1 LKLQKTYYP
10 ACVITVLIALSFGL
24 LTICQVYLLKDNYPV
39 SKLWI
44 GSDYACVY
52 LGTQHLI
59 KEGTPYIK
67 DFTAPPVEEAFA
79 HKIFITR
86 DREDSWYA
94 YPPIPAY
101 LNYPL
106 LYFDLDTASR
116 IMFFLLIAAIFSAYA
131 LINSAFQSI
140 EERDRKI
147 ILLYGLIVI
156 VLSYPFYFLI
166 VRGHMIGITIL
177 LIAAGIYLLKK
188 NNAICSVFFGL
199 SSGMFLFPGLIV
211 APLLLFR
218 RYKILFYTVI
228 ICIVLFLLCPS
239 LWWVFFKKKLFLYT
253 GETRDLLPENCS
265 LSNTFHYFSIFFG
278 KLMGLAG
285 LPVQISFYNEAAL
298 AVYGL
303 MFFSMAVADYKIRKI
318 YGTLDANLEIT
329 LMVMYLPFMIAIP
342 KTVFQYDLVIL
353 ILLIPALCFL
363 TQILKKPMPQPVFW
377 LFSVG
382 IALSQI
388 QAHSLQNLFQPKCD
402 VCHFFPAF
410 GLFLV
415 MIGCVAFKLWFWRVY
430 SHEMQKGESFE

>member
-1 LKLQKTYYP
+1 MELKKPYYP
-10 ACVITVLIALSFGL
+10 ACVIALLVTLSFGL
-24 LTICQVYLLKDNYPV
+24 VTICQVYLLKDTYPV

-44 GSDYACVY
+44 GSDYACIY
-52 LGTQHLI
+52 LSTQHLI
-59 KEGTPYIK
+59 KSGTPYIK
-67 DFTAPPVEEAFA
+67 DFTVPPVTEALA

-86 DREDSWYA
+86 DKEDSWYA
-94 YPPIPAY
+94 YPPILSY

-106 LYFDLDTASR
+106 VYFDLDTASR
-116 IMFFLLIAAIFSAYA
+116 VMFFLLIAAVLSAYA
-131 LINSAFQSI
+131 LINSSFQNI
-140 EERDRKI
+140 EARDRKI
-147 ILLYGLIVI
+147 ILLYGSIVI

-166 VRGHMIGITIL
+166 VRGHMLGITFL
-177 LIAAGIYLLKK
+177 LLAAGIYLLKK

-218 RYKILFYTVI
+218 RYKILLYTVI
-228 ICIVLFLLCPS
+228 TCVVLFLLCPG
-239 LWWVFFKKKLFLYT
+239 LWWIFFKKKLFLYA

-285 LPVQISFYNEAAL
+285 LPFRISFYYEAVL

-318 YGTLDANLEIT
+318 YGTLDVNLEIA
-329 LMVMYLPFMIAIP
+329 LMVMYLPFMIAVP
-342 KTVFQYDLVIL
+342 RTVFQYNLVLL
-353 ILLIPALCFL
+353 ILLIPSLCSL

-382 IALSQI
+382 IALSQM

-402 VCHFFPAF
+402 LFHFFPAF

-415 MIGCVAFKLWFWRVY
+415 MIGCVLFKFWFLGRGQEIVL
-430 SHEMQKGESFE
+430 QKY